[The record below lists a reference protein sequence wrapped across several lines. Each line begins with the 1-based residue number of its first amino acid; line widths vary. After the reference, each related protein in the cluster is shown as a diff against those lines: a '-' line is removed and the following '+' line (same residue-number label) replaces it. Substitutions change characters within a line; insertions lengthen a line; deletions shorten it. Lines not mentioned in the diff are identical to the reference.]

1 MLYCENCHAP
11 IPEESAKCPYCGAF
25 NALGGERQYMEQL
38 YDLKEDVEEI
48 SEVPKREYRREMG
61 KIGRMLF
68 RTFLVFAGLA
78 AVCGAVVYLF
88 HRFTDYEISAEE
100 MKAQAEWEREVFPKL
115 DDLYEAGDYEGV
127 LDYVY
132 ARDEQGRRSLANWE
146 HNDFLDRYMQYQSSK
161 ESLARIADGDYDE
174 DEAASCIIDV
184 LFLMQEREYD
194 VYTEAEKARIAAYQR
209 EVKEGLYAA
218 LDMTEEELS
227 ALYESCCVEDDYG
240 VYLHYDTARK
250 KIGQYVKDKNR

>member
-48 SEVPKREYRREMG
+48 SEVPEQEYRREMG
-61 KIGRMLF
+61 KIGRILF
-68 RTFLVFAGLA
+68 RTVLVFAGLA
-78 AVCGAVVYLF
+78 AVCGIGVYLF
-88 HRFTDYEISAEE
+88 QRSTDYEISAEE
-100 MKAQAEWEREVFPKL
+100 VRVQAEWEREVFPEL
-115 DDLYEAGDYEGV
+115 NALYEKGDYQGV

-132 ARDEQGRRSLANWE
+132 ARDEEGRRSLANWE
-146 HNDFLDRYMQYQSSK
+146 HSDFLDRYMQYQACRD
-161 ESLARIADGDYDE
+161 SLARIASGEYDE
-174 DEAASCIIDV
+174 AEEVSCIIDA

-194 VYTEAEKARIAAYQR
+194 SYTEAEEAQLADYRR
-209 EVKEGLYAA
+209 EVKDLLDAKLGIAEAEINLLYGA
-218 LDMTEEELS
+218 
-227 ALYESCCVEDDYG
+227 CCVEDDYG

-250 KIGQYVKDKNR
+250 KVRQFVRDRNR